1 MAKRMR
7 SVQLKEKSLVLID
20 QTKLPSELKLLR
32 CRSIDEVARA
42 IREMRVRGAPAL
54 GVTAALALALVA
66 IRSRA
71 KDGRTLLRELER
83 AAAKLKRTRPT
94 AVNLF
99 VGVNRVLRAARAGKS
114 MATVRGAALR
124 EARKVERENAE
135 ANRRIGEQGAALIP
149 NGATVLTH
157 CNTGALACVEH
168 GTALGAV
175 RTAKRQDKRVR
186 VIVTETRPLLQ
197 GARLT
202 AWELRREGIP
212 VTVITDGMAGE
223 VMRRGMVDLVMVGA
237 DRIAANGDVA
247 NKIGTYTLAV
257 LAGEHRVPFYVV
269 APTSTI
275 DLKAKSGEGIPIEE
289 RAGEEVTHVGALRV
303 VPRGARVLNLAFDIT
318 PARLVTAIVTEKG
331 AVKPGEL
338 RSLF

>member
-1 MAKRMR
+1 MR
-7 SVQLKEKSLVLID
+7 SVQLKGKNLLLID
-20 QTKLPSELKLLR
+20 QTRLPDELRLVK
-32 CRSIDEVARA
+32 CKSVDEVAGA
-42 IREMRVRGAPAL
+42 IRGMRVRGAPAL

-66 IRSRA
+66 VRSRA
-71 KDGRTLLRELER
+71 RDAGTLLRELER
-83 AAAKLKRTRPT
+83 AAAKLRRTRPT
-94 AVNLF
+94 AINLF
-99 VGVNRVLRAARAGKS
+99 VGLDRVLRAARAARGV
-114 MATVRGAALR
+114 AGVRRAALR
-124 EARKVERENAE
+124 EARGVERENAE
-135 ANRRIGEQGAALIP
+135 ANRRIGEHGAALIRD
-149 NGATVLTH
+149 GATILTH

-175 RTAKRQDKRVR
+175 RTAKRQGKRVR

-212 VTVITDGMAGE
+212 VTVVTDGMAGE

-257 LAGEHRVPFYVV
+257 LAGEHGVPFYVV

-275 DLKAKSGEGIPIEE
+275 DLAVRSGGEIPIEE
-289 RAGEEVTHVGALRV
+289 RSNEEVTHVGRVRV
-303 VPRGARVLNLAFDIT
+303 VPEGVEVLNPAFDIT

-331 AVKPGEL
+331 VVKPGEL
-338 RSLF
+338 RSLS